1 MRRAA
6 EAGVIYDI
14 GYQRYEGAR
23 LGRGYA
29 FRTLFVHSL
38 RQAWGLGR
46 GGKALV
52 IPFLLFF
59 MICMPALLQVLL
71 EAVSGG
77 EAKLMEYSSYFRYV
91 QPLVLLFCA
100 AQAPELV
107 STDQHHRVLP
117 LYFSRPL
124 RRGDYAAAKL
134 LAMVAAV
141 WILVMTPM
149 ALLFLGRMAAASDV
163 GAALRGERGS
173 VVPVLATTLAI
184 AGVMGSMSV
193 ALASFT
199 ARRALGTA
207 AVFATMILTTI
218 VSAIVQQ
225 NSASGA
231 PGYGTLMSPLLV
243 LAGVIRW
250 LFNVPATGPRGAP
263 VPPNPVGGLGYT
275 AMAAALVVLASL
287 AIFARYS
294 RVRA

>member
-1 MRRAA
+1 MRAA

-29 FRTLFVHSL
+29 FRTLFVHSM

-46 GGKALV
+46 GGKALI
-52 IPFLLFF
+52 IPFLLLFLV
-59 MICMPALLQVLL
+59 CMPAVVQVLVGI
-71 EAVSGG
+71 VSQG
-77 EAKLMEYSSYFRYV
+77 EGKLLEYSTYFRYV

-124 RRGDYAAAKL
+124 RRGDYAGAKL
-134 LAMVAAV
+134 LAMVATI
-141 WILVMTPM
+141 WMLVMAPM
-149 ALLFLGRMAAASDV
+149 IILFAGRLAAATDV
-163 GAALRGERGS
+163 GAVLRAERGF
-173 VVPVLATTLAI
+173 VLPVLASTLAI
-184 AGVMGSMSV
+184 AAVMGSLAV

-207 AVFATMILTTI
+207 AIFGTMLLPTV
-218 VSAIVQQ
+218 VSAIVQK

-231 PGYGTLMSPLLV
+231 PGYGTLMSPMLV
-243 LAGVIRW
+243 LAGLMRW
-250 LFNVPATGPRGAP
+250 LFDVPAAGPGGGP
-263 VPPNPVGGLGYT
+263 VPPNPVSGPGY
-275 AMAAALVVLASL
+275 AGMAVVLVVLASL

-294 RVRA
+294 RVRT

>member
-1 MRRAA
+1 MRAA

-29 FRTLFVHSL
+29 FRTLLIHSL

-46 GGKALV
+46 GGKALI
-52 IPFLLFF
+52 IPFLLLFL
-59 MICMPALLQVLL
+59 ICMPALVQVLVETL
-71 EAVSGG
+71 SGG
-77 EAKLMEYSSYFRYV
+77 EAKFLEYSTYFRYV

-124 RRGDYAAAKL
+124 RRGDYAGAKL
-134 LAMVAAV
+134 LAMVATV
-141 WILVMTPM
+141 WILVLAPM
-149 ALLFLGRMAAASDV
+149 VLLFIGRMAAAADV

-173 VVPVLATTLAI
+173 VLPVLGSTLAI
-184 AGVMGSMSV
+184 AAVMGSLSV
-193 ALASFT
+193 AVASFT
-199 ARRALGTA
+199 ARRAMGTA
-207 AVFATMILTTI
+207 AVFGTMLLTTV
-218 VSAIVQQ
+218 VSGIVQQ

-243 LAGVIRW
+243 LAGLMRW
-250 LFNVPATGPRGAP
+250 LFDVQPTGPGGGP
-263 VPPNPVGGLGYT
+263 VPPNPVGGLGY
-275 AMAAALVVLASL
+275 AGMAVAFVVLASL

-294 RVRA
+294 RVRT

>member
-38 RQAWGLGR
+38 RQAWGVGR
-46 GGKALV
+46 GGRALV
-52 IPFLLFF
+52 IPFGLFF
-59 MICMPALLQVLL
+59 LICMPALIQVLL

-77 EAKLMEYSSYFRYV
+77 QAKLMEYATYFRYV

-124 RRGDYAAAKL
+124 RRADYAAAKL
-134 LAMVAAV
+134 LAMAAAV
-141 WILVMTPM
+141 WLLVLTPM
-149 ALLFLGRMAAASDV
+149 ALLFLGRMAAAKDV

-173 VVPVLATTLAI
+173 VLPVLASTLAI
-184 AGVMGSMSV
+184 AAVMGSVSV
-193 ALASFT
+193 ALASLT
-199 ARRALGTA
+199 ARRALATA
-207 AVFATMILTTI
+207 AIFGAMLLTAV
-218 VSAIVQQ
+218 VSALIQAQ
-225 NSASGA
+225 GGRG

-250 LFNVPATGPRGAP
+250 VFDVQPTGPRGTPA
-263 VPPNPVGGLGYT
+263 PPNPIGGLGY
-275 AMAAALVVLASL
+275 AGMAVALVVLASA

>member
-29 FRTLFVHSL
+29 LRTLFVHSL

-46 GGKALV
+46 GGRALV
-52 IPFLLFF
+52 IPFGLFF
-59 MICMPALLQVLL
+59 LICMPALLQVLL
-71 EAVSGG
+71 ETVSGG
-77 EAKLMEYSSYFRYV
+77 EAKLMQYATYFRFV
-91 QPLVLLFCA
+91 QALVLLFCA
-100 AQAPELV
+100 SQAPELV

-141 WILVMTPM
+141 WLLVLAPM
-149 ALLFLGRMAAASDV
+149 FLLFLGRMAAAKDPGS
-163 GAALRGERGS
+163 ALRAEGGA
-173 VVPVLATTLAI
+173 VLPVLASTLAI
-184 AGVMGSMSV
+184 AAVMGSLSV
-193 ALASFT
+193 AVASFT

-207 AVFATMILTTI
+207 AIFGMMLLTTV
-218 VSAIVQQ
+218 VSALVQQ
-225 NSASGA
+225 NIKG
-231 PGYGTLMSPLLV
+231 PGYATLMSPLLV

-250 LFNVPATGPRGAP
+250 LFGVPQTGPRGAP
-263 VPPNPVGGLGYT
+263 LPPDPVGGPGYA

>member
-46 GGKALV
+46 GGRAL
-52 IPFLLFF
+52 ILPFLLLFL
-59 MICMPALLQVLL
+59 ICMPAVIQMLV
-71 EAVSGG
+71 ETVSQG
-77 EAKLMEYSSYFRYV
+77 EAKLLEYSTYFRYV

-124 RRGDYAAAKL
+124 RRGDYAGAKL
-134 LAMVAAV
+134 LAMMATV
-141 WILVMTPM
+141 WFLVLAPM
-149 ALLFLGRMAAASDV
+149 ALLFIGRMAAASDV

-173 VVPVLATTLAI
+173 ALPVLASTLAI
-184 AGVMGSMSV
+184 AAVMGSLSV

-199 ARRALGTA
+199 SRRALGSA
-207 AVFATMILTTI
+207 AIFGSVILTAT
-218 VSAIVQQ
+218 VSAMLQAQ
-225 NSASGA
+225 GGKG
-231 PGYGTLMSPLLV
+231 PGYATLMSPLLV

-250 LFNVPATGPRGAP
+250 LFDVQPTGPRGAP
-263 VPPNPVGGLGYT
+263 SPPNPVGGLGY
-275 AMAAALVVLASL
+275 AGMAASLVVLASL